1 MLNRLA
7 GIWRADTWVKP
18 YFSRYKKAMLVSLGL
33 GVLTLLFATLLMLMS
48 GFLISYASLPPEMG
62 LFSLY
67 IPIGFVQLFGI
78 GKPFF
83 GYFERLASHDWVLR
97 MTSSLRKKLYG
108 SLEQERIVGA
118 RSLKM
123 GEALGLLSEDISH
136 VQNLYLRT
144 VFPLA
149 TAWAVGGLVVIAV
162 GAMSVPCAI
171 MLLVGFVVI
180 AVLLPLQA
188 LLVNG
193 ARTARIKA
201 LKAQLYASAY
211 DNVMGI
217 GDWVCAQRKED
228 FQVAVSR
235 VTGEID
241 EIEKELASSSR
252 RRNLLVDALFALMIV
267 ALLAWAGGFFGTVD
281 LTAPAAFAGSLS
293 DNQPATWIAAV
304 VLGFFPLLE
313 AFQPL
318 SDATAAAA
326 GHLDS
331 IERLNAFEQPAGDDR
346 NDVFPVPEGVAIRL
360 DGVSFSYDAGGAGA
374 GAGEAGGIA
383 AAGDMAGA
391 GTDAGSVV
399 GGGAAACG
407 ATAGGGAI
415 AGEAGG
421 GAGLSGATADGAGA
435 AVGAGTPLLSGVSL
449 TIERGQKVAILGASG
464 SGKSTLLHLIRGDL
478 APSSGAVTLGGV
490 PTAKLNAAGCIH
502 QYVGYMQQSSY
513 LFAQT
518 LRGNLK
524 VGNPKV
530 TDEQAIN
537 ALQEVCLQPLLDCL
551 PDGLDTSVDESG
563 LRFSGGER
571 QRIAL
576 ARLLLAQ
583 TPVVL
588 LDEPTVSLDPLT
600 ETKLLDT
607 VFDVLADRTVIMVTH
622 HLCGIEHMDRVLLV
636 QDGRIL
642 LDGSPQELAKSS
654 ELFQRL
660 LAFDRGLKL

>member
-1 MLNRLA
+1 MSRNGESRDRSRMLSRLA
-7 GIWRADTWVKP
+7 DIWRADTWVKP

-108 SLEQERIVGA
+108 SFEQERIVGA
-118 RSLKM
+118 RSLRM

-144 VFPLA
+144 VFPLV

-162 GAMSVPCAI
+162 GAMSIPCAV

-193 ARTARIKA
+193 ARTAQVKA

-228 FQVAVSR
+228 FQVAVSG
-235 VTGEID
+235 VAGEID
-241 EIEKELASSSR
+241 GIEKELAASSR
-252 RRNLLVDALFALMIV
+252 RRNLLVDALFTLMIV
-267 ALLAWAGGFFGTVD
+267 ALLAWAGGFFGAAD
-281 LTAPAAFAGSLS
+281 PTAPAAFAGSLS

-331 IERLNAFEQPAGDDR
+331 IERLNAFERSAQDEGSDIC
-346 NDVFPVPEGVAIRL
+346 PVPEGVDICL
-360 DGVSFSYDAGGAGA
+360 DGVSFAYDGGDASAMAGGSA
-374 GAGEAGGIA
+374 
-383 AAGDMAGA
+383 
-391 GTDAGSVV
+391 
-399 GGGAAACG
+399 GGGAAAGSG
-407 ATAGGGAI
+407 AAADGMAGADGVAV

-421 GAGLSGATADGAGA
+421 GVAAGA
-435 AVGAGTPLLSGVSL
+435 DAPLLNDVSL

-490 PTAKLNAAGCIH
+490 PAAELNAAGRIH

-524 VGNPKV
+524 VGNPKG
-530 TDEQAIN
+530 TDDQAIK
-537 ALQEVCLQPLLDCL
+537 ALQEVCLQPLLDRL
-551 PDGLDTSVDESG
+551 PDGLDASVDESG

-600 ETKLLDT
+600 EAKLLDT
-607 VFDVLADRTVIMVTH
+607 IFDVLADRTVIMVTH

-642 LDGSPQELAKSS
+642 LDGSPQELAKTS

-660 LAFDRGLKL
+660 LSFDRGWGL

>member
-1 MLNRLA
+1 MSGNGESRDCSRMLNRLV

-33 GVLTLLFATLLMLMS
+33 GVLTLLFATLLIFVS

-108 SLEQERIVGA
+108 SFEQERIVGA
-118 RSLKM
+118 RSSKM

-144 VFPLA
+144 VFPLV
-149 TAWAVGGLVVIAV
+149 TAWAVGGLVVIVV
-162 GAMSVPCAI
+162 GAMSVSCAV

-193 ARTARIKA
+193 ARTARVKA

-228 FQVAVSR
+228 FQAAVSC
-235 VTGEID
+235 VAGEID
-241 EIEKELASSSR
+241 GIEKGLAASSR
-252 RRNLLVDALFALMIV
+252 RRNLLVDALFALMVV
-267 ALLAWAGGFFGTVD
+267 ALLAWAGGFFGAAD
-281 LTAPAAFAGSLS
+281 PAAPAAFAGSLS

-331 IERLNAFEQPAGDDR
+331 IERLNAFERPAGDDGS
-346 NDVFPVPEGVAIRL
+346 DMCPVPEGVAIRL
-360 DGVSFSYDAGGAGA
+360 DGVSFSYDASSAGSAA
-374 GAGEAGGIA
+374 GAGEAGG
-383 AAGDMAGA
+383 DAGA
-391 GTDAGSVV
+391 RESAADAGV
-399 GGGAAACG
+399 
-407 ATAGGGAI
+407 
-415 AGEAGG
+415 
-421 GAGLSGATADGAGA
+421 
-435 AVGAGTPLLSGVSL
+435 PLLSNVSL

-478 APSSGAVTLGGV
+478 APSSGTVTLGGV
-490 PTAKLNAAGCIH
+490 PATELNAAGRIH

-530 TDEQAIN
+530 TDDQAIKV
-537 ALQEVCLQPLLDCL
+537 LQEVCLQPLLDRL
-551 PDGLDTSVDESG
+551 PDGLDTLVDEAG

-600 ETKLLDT
+600 EAKLLDT
-607 VFDVLADRTVIMVTH
+607 AFEVLADRTVIMVTH

-636 QDGRIL
+636 QDGGIL
-642 LDGSPQELAKSS
+642 LDGSPQELAQSS
-654 ELFQRL
+654 ELFRRL
-660 LAFDRGLKL
+660 LAFDRGMEL

>member
-1 MLNRLA
+1 MSGNGESRDCSRMLNRLV

-18 YFSRYKKAMLVSLGL
+18 YFSRYKKAMLVSLAL
-33 GVLTLLFATLLMLMS
+33 GVLTLLFATLLIFVS

-108 SLEQERIVGA
+108 SFEQERIVGA
-118 RSLKM
+118 RSSKM

-144 VFPLA
+144 VFPLV
-149 TAWAVGGLVVIAV
+149 TAWAVGGLVVIVV
-162 GAMSVPCAI
+162 GAMSVSCAV

-193 ARTARIKA
+193 ARTARVKA

-228 FQVAVSR
+228 FQAAVSC
-235 VTGEID
+235 VAGEID
-241 EIEKELASSSR
+241 GIEKGLAASSR
-252 RRNLLVDALFALMIV
+252 RRNLLVDALFALMVV
-267 ALLAWAGGFFGTVD
+267 ALLAWAGGFFGAAD
-281 LTAPAAFAGSLS
+281 PAAPAAFAGSLS

-331 IERLNAFEQPAGDDR
+331 IERLNAFERPAGDDGS
-346 NDVFPVPEGVAIRL
+346 DMCPVPEGVAIRL
-360 DGVSFSYDAGGAGA
+360 DGVSFSYDASSAGSAA
-374 GAGEAGGIA
+374 GAGEAGG
-383 AAGDMAGA
+383 DAGA
-391 GTDAGSVV
+391 RESAADAGV
-399 GGGAAACG
+399 
-407 ATAGGGAI
+407 
-415 AGEAGG
+415 
-421 GAGLSGATADGAGA
+421 
-435 AVGAGTPLLSGVSL
+435 PLLSNVSL

-478 APSSGAVTLGGV
+478 APSSGTVTLGGV
-490 PTAKLNAAGCIH
+490 PATELNAAGRIH

-530 TDEQAIN
+530 TDDQAIKV
-537 ALQEVCLQPLLDCL
+537 LQEVCLQPLLDRL
-551 PDGLDTSVDESG
+551 PDGLDTPVDEAG

-600 ETKLLDT
+600 EAKLLDT
-607 VFDVLADRTVIMVTH
+607 AFEVLADRTVIMVTH

-636 QDGRIL
+636 QDGGIL
-642 LDGSPQELAKSS
+642 LDGSPQELAQSS
-654 ELFQRL
+654 ELFRRL
-660 LAFDRGLKL
+660 LAFDRGMEL

>member
-1 MLNRLA
+1 MSGNGESRDCSRMLNRLA
-7 GIWRADTWVKP
+7 GIWRTDTWVKP

-33 GVLTLLFATLLMLMS
+33 GVLTLLFATLLIFVS

-108 SLEQERIVGA
+108 SFEQERIVGA
-118 RSLKM
+118 RSSKM

-144 VFPLA
+144 VFPLV
-149 TAWAVGGLVVIAV
+149 TAWAVGGLVVIAI
-162 GAMSVPCAI
+162 GAMSIPCAI

-193 ARTARIKA
+193 ARTARVKA

-228 FQVAVSR
+228 FQAAVSC
-235 VTGEID
+235 VAGEID
-241 EIEKELASSSR
+241 GIEKGLAASSR
-252 RRNLLVDALFALMIV
+252 RRNLLVDALFALMVV
-267 ALLAWAGGFFGTVD
+267 ALLAWAGGFFGAAD
-281 LTAPAAFAGSLS
+281 PAAPAAFAGSLS

-331 IERLNAFEQPAGDDR
+331 IERLNAFERPAGDDGS
-346 NDVFPVPEGVAIRL
+346 DMCPVPEGVAIRL
-360 DGVSFSYDAGGAGA
+360 DGVSFSYDASSAGSAA
-374 GAGEAGGIA
+374 GAGEAGG
-383 AAGDMAGA
+383 DAGA
-391 GTDAGSVV
+391 RESAADAGV
-399 GGGAAACG
+399 
-407 ATAGGGAI
+407 
-415 AGEAGG
+415 
-421 GAGLSGATADGAGA
+421 
-435 AVGAGTPLLSGVSL
+435 PLLSNVSL

-464 SGKSTLLHLIRGDL
+464 SGKTTLLHLIRGDL
-478 APSSGAVTLGGV
+478 APSSGTVTLGGV
-490 PTAKLNAAGCIH
+490 PATELNAAGRIH

-530 TDEQAIN
+530 TDDQAIKV
-537 ALQEVCLQPLLDCL
+537 LQEVCLQPLLDRL
-551 PDGLDTSVDESG
+551 PDGLDTPVDEAG

-600 ETKLLDT
+600 EAKLLDT
-607 VFDVLADRTVIMVTH
+607 ALEVLADRTVIMVTH

-642 LDGSPQELAKSS
+642 LDGSPQELAQSS

-660 LAFDRGLKL
+660 LAFDRGLGL

>member
-1 MLNRLA
+1 MSGNGESRDCSRMLNRLA
-7 GIWRADTWVKP
+7 GIWRTDTWVKP

-33 GVLTLLFATLLMLMS
+33 GVLTLLFATLLIFVS

-123 GEALGLLSEDISH
+123 GEALGLVSEDISH

-144 VFPLA
+144 VFPLV
-149 TAWAVGGLVVIAV
+149 TAWAVGGLVVIAI
-162 GAMSVPCAI
+162 GAMSIPCAI

-193 ARTARIKA
+193 ARTARVKA

-228 FQVAVSR
+228 FQAAVSC
-235 VTGEID
+235 VAGEID
-241 EIEKELASSSR
+241 GIEKGLAASSR

-267 ALLAWAGGFFGTVD
+267 ALLAWAGGFFGAAD
-281 LTAPAAFAGSLS
+281 PTAPAAFAGSLS

-326 GHLDS
+326 GHFDS
-331 IERLNAFEQPAGDDR
+331 IERLNAFERPAGDVGSDMC
-346 NDVFPVPEGVAIRL
+346 PVPEGVAIRL
-360 DGVSFSYDAGGAGA
+360 DGVSFSYDASSAGSAA
-374 GAGEAGGIA
+374 GAGEAGG
-383 AAGDMAGA
+383 
-391 GTDAGSVV
+391 
-399 GGGAAACG
+399 GAAA
-407 ATAGGGAI
+407 
-415 AGEAGG
+415 EAG
-421 GAGLSGATADGAGA
+421 A
-435 AVGAGTPLLSGVSL
+435 PLLSDVSL

-478 APSSGAVTLGGV
+478 APSSGTVTLGGV
-490 PTAKLNAAGCIH
+490 TATELNAAGRIH

-530 TDEQAIN
+530 TDDQAIKV
-537 ALQEVCLQPLLDCL
+537 LQEVCLQPLLDRL
-551 PDGLDTSVDESG
+551 PDGLDTPVDEAG

-600 ETKLLDT
+600 EAKLLDT
-607 VFDVLADRTVIMVTH
+607 AFEVLADRTVIMVTH

-636 QDGRIL
+636 QDGGIL
-642 LDGSPQELAKSS
+642 LDGSPQELAQSS
-654 ELFQRL
+654 ELFRRL
-660 LAFDRGLKL
+660 LAFDRGMEL

>member
-1 MLNRLA
+1 MSGNGESRDCSRMLNRLA
-7 GIWRADTWVKP
+7 GIWRTDTWVKP

-33 GVLTLLFATLLMLMS
+33 GVLTLLFATLLIFVS

-123 GEALGLLSEDISH
+123 GEALGLVSEDISH

-144 VFPLA
+144 VFPLV
-149 TAWAVGGLVVIAV
+149 TAWAVGGLVVIAI
-162 GAMSVPCAI
+162 GAMSIPCAI

-193 ARTARIKA
+193 ARTARVKA

-228 FQVAVSR
+228 FQAAVSC
-235 VTGEID
+235 VAGEID
-241 EIEKELASSSR
+241 GIEKGLAASSR

-267 ALLAWAGGFFGTVD
+267 ALLAWAGGFFGAAD
-281 LTAPAAFAGSLS
+281 PTAPAAFAGSLS

-331 IERLNAFEQPAGDDR
+331 IERLNAFERPAGDDGS
-346 NDVFPVPEGVAIRL
+346 DMCPVPEGVAIRL
-360 DGVSFSYDAGGAGA
+360 DGVSFSYDASSAGSAA
-374 GAGEAGGIA
+374 GAGEAGG
-383 AAGDMAGA
+383 DAGA
-391 GTDAGSVV
+391 RESAADAGV
-399 GGGAAACG
+399 
-407 ATAGGGAI
+407 
-415 AGEAGG
+415 
-421 GAGLSGATADGAGA
+421 
-435 AVGAGTPLLSGVSL
+435 PLLSNVSL

-478 APSSGAVTLGGV
+478 APSSGTVTLGGV
-490 PTAKLNAAGCIH
+490 PATELNAAGRIH

-530 TDEQAIN
+530 TDDQAIKV
-537 ALQEVCLQPLLDCL
+537 LQEVCLQPLLDRL
-551 PDGLDTSVDESG
+551 PDGLDTPVDEAG

-600 ETKLLDT
+600 EAKLLDT
-607 VFDVLADRTVIMVTH
+607 AFEVLADHTVIMVTH

-636 QDGRIL
+636 QDGGIL
-642 LDGSPQELAKSS
+642 LDGSPQELAQSS
-654 ELFQRL
+654 ELFRRL
-660 LAFDRGLKL
+660 LAFDRGMEL

>member
-1 MLNRLA
+1 MSGNGESRDCSRMLNRLV

-18 YFSRYKKAMLVSLGL
+18 YFSRYKKAMLVSLAL
-33 GVLTLLFATLLMLMS
+33 GVLTLLFATLLIFVS

-123 GEALGLLSEDISH
+123 GEALGLVSEDISH

-144 VFPLA
+144 VFPLV
-149 TAWAVGGLVVIAV
+149 TAWAVGGLVVIAI
-162 GAMSVPCAI
+162 GAMSIPCAI

-193 ARTARIKA
+193 ARTARVKA

-228 FQVAVSR
+228 FQAAVSC
-235 VTGEID
+235 VAGEID
-241 EIEKELASSSR
+241 GIEKGLAASSR

-267 ALLAWAGGFFGTVD
+267 ALLAWAGGFFGAAD
-281 LTAPAAFAGSLS
+281 PTAPAAFAGSLS

-331 IERLNAFEQPAGDDR
+331 IERLNAFERPAGDDGS
-346 NDVFPVPEGVAIRL
+346 DMCPVPEGVAIRL
-360 DGVSFSYDAGGAGA
+360 DGVSFSYDASSAGSAA
-374 GAGEAGGIA
+374 GAGEAGG
-383 AAGDMAGA
+383 DAGA
-391 GTDAGSVV
+391 RESAADAGV
-399 GGGAAACG
+399 
-407 ATAGGGAI
+407 
-415 AGEAGG
+415 
-421 GAGLSGATADGAGA
+421 
-435 AVGAGTPLLSGVSL
+435 PLLSNVSL

-478 APSSGAVTLGGV
+478 APSSGTVTLGGV
-490 PTAKLNAAGCIH
+490 PATELNAAGRIH

-530 TDEQAIN
+530 TDDQAIKV
-537 ALQEVCLQPLLDCL
+537 LQEVCLQPLLDRL
-551 PDGLDTSVDESG
+551 PDGLDTPVDEAG

-600 ETKLLDT
+600 EAKLLDT
-607 VFDVLADRTVIMVTH
+607 AFEVLADRTVIMVTH

-636 QDGRIL
+636 QDGGIL
-642 LDGSPQELAKSS
+642 LDGSPQELAKTS

-660 LAFDRGLKL
+660 LSFDRGLEL

>member
-1 MLNRLA
+1 MSGNGESRDCSRMLNRLV

-18 YFSRYKKAMLVSLGL
+18 YFSRYKKAMLVSLAL
-33 GVLTLLFATLLMLMS
+33 GVLTLLFATLLIFVS

-108 SLEQERIVGA
+108 SFEQERIVGA
-118 RSLKM
+118 RSSKM

-144 VFPLA
+144 VFPLV
-149 TAWAVGGLVVIAV
+149 TAWAVGGLVVIVV
-162 GAMSVPCAI
+162 GAMSVSCAV

-193 ARTARIKA
+193 ARTARVKA

-228 FQVAVSR
+228 FQAAVSC
-235 VTGEID
+235 VAGEID
-241 EIEKELASSSR
+241 GIEKGLAASSR
-252 RRNLLVDALFALMIV
+252 RRNLLVDALFALMVV
-267 ALLAWAGGFFGTVD
+267 ALLAWAGGFFGAAD
-281 LTAPAAFAGSLS
+281 PAAPAAFAGSLS

-331 IERLNAFEQPAGDDR
+331 IERLNAFERPAGDDGS
-346 NDVFPVPEGVAIRL
+346 DMCPVPEGVAIRL
-360 DGVSFSYDAGGAGA
+360 DGVSFSYDASSAGSAA
-374 GAGEAGGIA
+374 GAGEAGG
-383 AAGDMAGA
+383 DAGA
-391 GTDAGSVV
+391 RESAADAGV
-399 GGGAAACG
+399 
-407 ATAGGGAI
+407 
-415 AGEAGG
+415 
-421 GAGLSGATADGAGA
+421 
-435 AVGAGTPLLSGVSL
+435 PLLSNVSL

-478 APSSGAVTLGGV
+478 APSSGTVTLGGV
-490 PTAKLNAAGCIH
+490 PATELNAAGRIH

-530 TDEQAIN
+530 TDDQAIKV
-537 ALQEVCLQPLLDCL
+537 LQEVCLQPLLDRL
-551 PDGLDTSVDESG
+551 PDGLDTLVDEAG

-600 ETKLLDT
+600 EAKLLDT
-607 VFDVLADRTVIMVTH
+607 AFEVLADHTVIMVTH

-636 QDGRIL
+636 QDGGIL
-642 LDGSPQELAKSS
+642 LDGSPQELAQSS
-654 ELFQRL
+654 ELFRRL
-660 LAFDRGLKL
+660 LAFDRGMEL

>member
-201 LKAQLYASAY
+201 LKARLYASAY

-228 FQVAVSR
+228 FQGAVSR
-235 VTGEID
+235 AAGEID
-241 EIEKELASSSR
+241 EIEKELAASSR

-267 ALLAWAGGFFGTVD
+267 ALLAWAGGFFGVAD

-318 SDATAAAA
+318 SDAAAAAA

-346 NDVFPVPEGVAIRL
+346 SDVFPVSEGVAIRL
-360 DGVSFSYDAGGAGA
+360 DDVSFAYDAFGGAAAGCAGAAAGAGA
-374 GAGEAGGIA
+374 GA
-383 AAGDMAGA
+383 AGD
-391 GTDAGSVV
+391 
-399 GGGAAACG
+399 
-407 ATAGGGAI
+407 GAI

-421 GAGLSGATADGAGA
+421 GAGLSGAAAGGAGA

-537 ALQEVCLQPLLDCL
+537 ALQEVCLQPLLDRL

-600 ETKLLDT
+600 EAKLLDT
-607 VFDVLADRTVIMVTH
+607 AFDVLADRTVIMVTH

-642 LDGSPQELAKSS
+642 LDGSPQQLAKSS

>member
-1 MLNRLA
+1 MSGNGESRDCSRMLNRLA
-7 GIWRADTWVKP
+7 GIWRTDTWVKP

-33 GVLTLLFATLLMLMS
+33 GVLTLLFATLLIFVS

-123 GEALGLLSEDISH
+123 GEALGLVSEDISH

-144 VFPLA
+144 VFPLV
-149 TAWAVGGLVVIAV
+149 TAWAVGGLVVIAI
-162 GAMSVPCAI
+162 GAMSIPCAI

-193 ARTARIKA
+193 ARTARVKA

-228 FQVAVSR
+228 FQAAVSC
-235 VTGEID
+235 VAGEID
-241 EIEKELASSSR
+241 GIEKGLAASSR

-267 ALLAWAGGFFGTVD
+267 TLLAWAGGFFGAAD
-281 LTAPAAFAGSLS
+281 PTAPAAFAGSLS

-331 IERLNAFEQPAGDDR
+331 IERLNAFERPAGDDGS
-346 NDVFPVPEGVAIRL
+346 DMCPVPEGVAIRL
-360 DGVSFSYDAGGAGA
+360 DGVSFSYDASSAGSAA
-374 GAGEAGGIA
+374 GAGEAGG
-383 AAGDMAGA
+383 DAGA
-391 GTDAGSVV
+391 RESAADAGV
-399 GGGAAACG
+399 
-407 ATAGGGAI
+407 
-415 AGEAGG
+415 
-421 GAGLSGATADGAGA
+421 
-435 AVGAGTPLLSGVSL
+435 PLLSNVSL

-478 APSSGAVTLGGV
+478 APSSGTVTLGGV
-490 PTAKLNAAGCIH
+490 PATELNAAGRIH

-530 TDEQAIN
+530 TDDQAIKV
-537 ALQEVCLQPLLDCL
+537 LQEVCLQPLLDRL
-551 PDGLDTSVDESG
+551 PDGLDTPVDEAG

-600 ETKLLDT
+600 EAKLLDT
-607 VFDVLADRTVIMVTH
+607 AFEVLADHTVIMVTH

-636 QDGRIL
+636 QDGGIL
-642 LDGSPQELAKSS
+642 LDGSPQELAQSS
-654 ELFQRL
+654 ELFRRL
-660 LAFDRGLKL
+660 LAFDRGMEL

>member
-33 GVLTLLFATLLMLMS
+33 GVLTLLFATLLIFVS

-83 GYFERLASHDWVLR
+83 GYLERLASHDWVLR

-123 GEALGLLSEDISH
+123 GEALGLVSEDISH

-144 VFPLA
+144 VFPLV
-149 TAWAVGGLVVIAV
+149 TAWAVGGLVVIAI
-162 GAMSVPCAI
+162 GAMSIPCAI

-193 ARTARIKA
+193 ARTARVKA

-228 FQVAVSR
+228 FQAAVSC
-235 VTGEID
+235 VAGEID
-241 EIEKELASSSR
+241 GIEKGLAASSR
-252 RRNLLVDALFALMIV
+252 RRNLLVDALFSLMVV
-267 ALLAWAGGFFGTVD
+267 ALLAWAGGFFGAAD
-281 LTAPAAFAGSLS
+281 PAAPAAFAGSLS

-331 IERLNAFEQPAGDDR
+331 IERLNAFERPAGDDGS
-346 NDVFPVPEGVAIRL
+346 DMCPVPEGVAIRL
-360 DGVSFSYDAGGAGA
+360 DGVSFSYDASSAGSAA
-374 GAGEAGGIA
+374 GAGEAGG
-383 AAGDMAGA
+383 
-391 GTDAGSVV
+391 
-399 GGGAAACG
+399 GAAA
-407 ATAGGGAI
+407 
-415 AGEAGG
+415 EAG
-421 GAGLSGATADGAGA
+421 A
-435 AVGAGTPLLSGVSL
+435 PLLSDVSL

-478 APSSGAVTLGGV
+478 APSSGTVTLGGV
-490 PTAKLNAAGCIH
+490 PATELNAAGRIH

-530 TDEQAIN
+530 TDDQAIKV
-537 ALQEVCLQPLLDCL
+537 LQEVCLQPLLDRL
-551 PDGLDTSVDESG
+551 PDGLDTPVDEAG

-600 ETKLLDT
+600 EAKLLDT
-607 VFDVLADRTVIMVTH
+607 AFEVLADRTVIMVTH

-642 LDGSPQELAKSS
+642 LDGSPQELAKTS

-660 LAFDRGLKL
+660 LSFDRGLEL

>member
-1 MLNRLA
+1 MLNRLM
-7 GIWRADTWVKP
+7 GIWRTDTWVKP
-18 YFSRYKKAMLVSLGL
+18 YFSRYKKTMLVSLGL
-33 GVLTLLFATLLMLMS
+33 GVLTLLFATLLIFVS

-67 IPIGFVQLFGI
+67 LPIGFVQLFGFC
-78 GKPFF
+78 KPFF

-118 RSLKM
+118 RSLRM

-144 VFPLA
+144 VFPLV

-162 GAMSVPCAI
+162 GAMSIPCAI
-171 MLLVGFVVI
+171 MLFVGFVVI

-193 ARTARIKA
+193 ARTARVKA

-228 FQVAVSR
+228 FQAAVSR
-235 VTGEID
+235 VAGEID
-241 EIEKELASSSR
+241 GIEKGLAASSR
-252 RRNLLVDALFALMIV
+252 RRNLLVDALFSLMIV
-267 ALLAWAGGFFGTVD
+267 ALLAWAGGFFGAAD
-281 LTAPAAFAGSLS
+281 PAAPAAFAGSLS
-293 DNQPATWIAAV
+293 DSQPATWIAAV

-331 IERLNAFEQPAGDDR
+331 IERFNAFERPAGDDGS
-346 NDVFPVPEGVAIRL
+346 DMCPDPVGVDICL
-360 DGVSFSYDAGGAGA
+360 DGVSFAYDARGAGA
-374 GAGEAGGIA
+374 VAG
-383 AAGDMAGA
+383 
-391 GTDAGSVV
+391 
-399 GGGAAACG
+399 
-407 ATAGGGAI
+407 AGGGATVDAGAAADGMAGADGVAV

-421 GAGLSGATADGAGA
+421 GAAADAGA
-435 AVGAGTPLLSGVSL
+435 PLLSDVSL
-449 TIERGQKVAILGASG
+449 AIERGQKVAILGASG
-464 SGKSTLLHLIRGDL
+464 LGKSTLLHLIRGDL
-478 APSSGAVTLGGV
+478 APSSGTVTLGGV
-490 PTAKLNAAGCIH
+490 STVQLNAAGCIH

-530 TDEQAIN
+530 TDDQAIK
-537 ALQEVCLQPLLDCL
+537 ALQEVCLQPLLDRL
-551 PDGLDTSVDESG
+551 PDGLDTSVDEAG

-600 ETKLLDT
+600 EAKLLDT
-607 VFDVLADRTVIMVTH
+607 AFEVLADRTVIMVTH

-642 LDGSPQELAKSS
+642 LDGSPQELAQSS

-660 LAFDRGLKL
+660 LAFDRGLEL

>member
-33 GVLTLLFATLLMLMS
+33 GVLTLLFATLLIFAS

-123 GEALGLLSEDISH
+123 GEALGLVSEDISH

-144 VFPLA
+144 VFPLV
-149 TAWAVGGLVVIAV
+149 TAWAVGGLVVIAI
-162 GAMSVPCAI
+162 GAMSIPCAI

-193 ARTARIKA
+193 ARTARVKA

-228 FQVAVSR
+228 FQAAVSC
-235 VTGEID
+235 VAGEID
-241 EIEKELASSSR
+241 GIEKGLAASSR
-252 RRNLLVDALFALMIV
+252 RRNLLVDALFSLMVV
-267 ALLAWAGGFFGTVD
+267 ALLAWAGGFFGAAD
-281 LTAPAAFAGSLS
+281 PAAPAAFAGSLS

-331 IERLNAFEQPAGDDR
+331 IERLNAFERPAGDDGS
-346 NDVFPVPEGVAIRL
+346 DMCPVPEGVAIRL
-360 DGVSFSYDAGGAGA
+360 DGVSFSYDASSAGSAA
-374 GAGEAGGIA
+374 GAGEAGG
-383 AAGDMAGA
+383 DAGA
-391 GTDAGSVV
+391 RESAADAGV
-399 GGGAAACG
+399 
-407 ATAGGGAI
+407 
-415 AGEAGG
+415 
-421 GAGLSGATADGAGA
+421 
-435 AVGAGTPLLSGVSL
+435 PLLSNVSL

-478 APSSGAVTLGGV
+478 APSSGTVTLGGV
-490 PTAKLNAAGCIH
+490 PATELNAAGRIH

-524 VGNPKV
+524 VGNPKA
-530 TDEQAIN
+530 TDDQAIKV
-537 ALQEVCLQPLLDCL
+537 LQEVCLQPLLDRL
-551 PDGLDTSVDESG
+551 PDGLDTPVDEAG

-600 ETKLLDT
+600 EAKLLDT
-607 VFDVLADRTVIMVTH
+607 AFEVLADRTVIMVTH

-636 QDGRIL
+636 QDGGIL
-642 LDGSPQELAKSS
+642 LDGSPQELAQSS
-654 ELFQRL
+654 ELFRRL
-660 LAFDRGLKL
+660 LAFDRGLEL

>member
-1 MLNRLA
+1 MSGNGESRDCSRMLNRLV

-18 YFSRYKKAMLVSLGL
+18 YFSRYKKAMLVSLAL
-33 GVLTLLFATLLMLMS
+33 GVLTLLFATLLIFVS

-108 SLEQERIVGA
+108 SFEQERIVGA
-118 RSLKM
+118 RSSKM

-144 VFPLA
+144 VFPLV
-149 TAWAVGGLVVIAV
+149 TAWAVGGLVVIAI
-162 GAMSVPCAI
+162 GAMSIPCAI

-193 ARTARIKA
+193 ARTARVKA

-228 FQVAVSR
+228 FQAAVSC
-235 VTGEID
+235 VAGEID
-241 EIEKELASSSR
+241 GIEKGLAASSR
-252 RRNLLVDALFALMIV
+252 RRNLLVDALFALMVV
-267 ALLAWAGGFFGTVD
+267 ALLAWAGGFFGAAD
-281 LTAPAAFAGSLS
+281 PAAPAAFAGSLS

-331 IERLNAFEQPAGDDR
+331 IERLNAFERPAGDDGS
-346 NDVFPVPEGVAIRL
+346 DMCPVPEGVAIRL
-360 DGVSFSYDAGGAGA
+360 DGVSFSYDASSAGSAA
-374 GAGEAGGIA
+374 GAGEAGG
-383 AAGDMAGA
+383 DAGA
-391 GTDAGSVV
+391 RESAADAGV
-399 GGGAAACG
+399 
-407 ATAGGGAI
+407 
-415 AGEAGG
+415 
-421 GAGLSGATADGAGA
+421 
-435 AVGAGTPLLSGVSL
+435 PLLSNVSL

-478 APSSGAVTLGGV
+478 APSSGTVTLGGV
-490 PTAKLNAAGCIH
+490 PATELNAAGRIH

-530 TDEQAIN
+530 TDDQAIKV
-537 ALQEVCLQPLLDCL
+537 LQEVCLQPLLDRL
-551 PDGLDTSVDESG
+551 PDGLDTLVDEAG

-600 ETKLLDT
+600 EAKLLDT
-607 VFDVLADRTVIMVTH
+607 AFEVLADRTVIMVTH

-636 QDGRIL
+636 QDGGIL
-642 LDGSPQELAKSS
+642 LDGSPQELAQSS
-654 ELFQRL
+654 ELFRRL
-660 LAFDRGLKL
+660 LAFDRGMEL

>member
-1 MLNRLA
+1 MSKESRARNYMLNRLT

-18 YFSRYKKAMLVSLGL
+18 YFSRYKKTMLVSLGL

-108 SLEQERIVGA
+108 SFEQERIVGA
-118 RSLKM
+118 RSLQM

-144 VFPLA
+144 VFPLV

-162 GAMSVPCAI
+162 GAMSVPCAV

-180 AVLLPLQA
+180 AALLPLQA

-193 ARTARIKA
+193 ARTARVKA

-228 FQVAVSR
+228 FRAAVSR
-235 VTGEID
+235 VAGEING
-241 EIEKELASSSR
+241 IEKGLAESSR
-252 RRNLLVDALFALMIV
+252 RRNLLVDALFALIVV
-267 ALLAWAGGFFGTVD
+267 ALLAWAGGFFGAAD
-281 LTAPAAFAGSLS
+281 SAAPAAFAGSLS

-331 IERLNAFEQPAGDDR
+331 IERLNAFERPAQDEGSDI
-346 NDVFPVPEGVAIRL
+346 FPVPDGVAICL
-360 DGVSFSYDAGGAGA
+360 DGVSFSYDASSAGAAA
-374 GAGEAGGIA
+374 GAGEAADA
-383 AAGDMAGA
+383 AAGDVA
-391 GTDAGSVV
+391 D
-399 GGGAAACG
+399 GAAAVAC
-407 ATAGGGAI
+407 
-415 AGEAGG
+415 
-421 GAGLSGATADGAGA
+421 DVAGA
-435 AVGAGTPLLSGVSL
+435 RESAADAGAPADACAPLLSGVSL
-449 TIERGQKVAILGASG
+449 TIEHGQKVAILGASG
-464 SGKSTLLHLIRGDL
+464 SGKSTLLHLVRGDL

-490 PTAKLNAAGCIH
+490 STAQLNAAGRIH

-524 VGNPKV
+524 IGNPKV
-530 TDEQAIN
+530 TDDQAIK
-537 ALQEVCLQPLLDCL
+537 ALQKVCLQSLLDRL

-607 VFDVLADRTVIMVTH
+607 IFDVLADRTVIMVTH
-622 HLCGIEHMDRVLLV
+622 HLCGIGHMDRVLLV

-642 LDGSPQELAKSS
+642 LDGSPKELAKSS

>member
-1 MLNRLA
+1 MSGNGESRDCSRMLNRLA
-7 GIWRADTWVKP
+7 GIWRTDTWVKP

-33 GVLTLLFATLLMLMS
+33 GVLTLLFATLLIFVS

-123 GEALGLLSEDISH
+123 GEALGLVSEDISH

-144 VFPLA
+144 VFPLV
-149 TAWAVGGLVVIAV
+149 TAWAVGGLVVIAI
-162 GAMSVPCAI
+162 GAMSIPCAI

-193 ARTARIKA
+193 ARTARVKA

-228 FQVAVSR
+228 FQAAVSC
-235 VTGEID
+235 VAGEID
-241 EIEKELASSSR
+241 GIEKGLAASSR
-252 RRNLLVDALFALMIV
+252 RRNLLVDALFALMVV
-267 ALLAWAGGFFGTVD
+267 ALLAWAGGFFGAAD
-281 LTAPAAFAGSLS
+281 PAAPAAFAGSLS

-331 IERLNAFEQPAGDDR
+331 IERLNAFERPAGDDGS
-346 NDVFPVPEGVAIRL
+346 DMCPVPEGVAIRL
-360 DGVSFSYDAGGAGA
+360 DGVSFSYDASSAGSAA
-374 GAGEAGGIA
+374 GAGEAGG
-383 AAGDMAGA
+383 
-391 GTDAGSVV
+391 
-399 GGGAAACG
+399 GAAA
-407 ATAGGGAI
+407 
-415 AGEAGG
+415 EAG
-421 GAGLSGATADGAGA
+421 A
-435 AVGAGTPLLSGVSL
+435 PLLSDVSL

-478 APSSGAVTLGGV
+478 APSSGTVTLGGV
-490 PTAKLNAAGCIH
+490 PATELNAAGRIH

-530 TDEQAIN
+530 TDDQAIKV
-537 ALQEVCLQPLLDCL
+537 LQEVCLQPLLDRL
-551 PDGLDTSVDESG
+551 PDGLDTPVDEAG

-600 ETKLLDT
+600 EAKLLDT
-607 VFDVLADRTVIMVTH
+607 AFEVLADRTVIMVTH

-636 QDGRIL
+636 QDGGIL
-642 LDGSPQELAKSS
+642 LDGSPQELAQSS
-654 ELFQRL
+654 ELFRRL
-660 LAFDRGLKL
+660 LAFDRGMEL

>member
-1 MLNRLA
+1 MSGNGESRDCSRMLNRLA
-7 GIWRADTWVKP
+7 GIWRTDTWVKP

-33 GVLTLLFATLLMLMS
+33 GVLTLLFATLLIFVS

-108 SLEQERIVGA
+108 SFDQERIVGA
-118 RSLKM
+118 RSSKM

-144 VFPLA
+144 VFPLV
-149 TAWAVGGLVVIAV
+149 TAWAVGGLVVIVV
-162 GAMSVPCAI
+162 GAMSVSCAV

-193 ARTARIKA
+193 ARTARVKA

-228 FQVAVSR
+228 FQAAVSC
-235 VTGEID
+235 VAGEID
-241 EIEKELASSSR
+241 GIEKGLAASSR
-252 RRNLLVDALFALMIV
+252 RRNLLVDALFALMVV
-267 ALLAWAGGFFGTVD
+267 ALLAWAGGFFGAAD
-281 LTAPAAFAGSLS
+281 PAAPAAFAGSLS

-331 IERLNAFEQPAGDDR
+331 IERLNAFERPAGDDGS
-346 NDVFPVPEGVAIRL
+346 DMCPVPEGVAIRL
-360 DGVSFSYDAGGAGA
+360 DGVSFSYDASSAGSAA
-374 GAGEAGGIA
+374 GAGEAGG
-383 AAGDMAGA
+383 DAGA
-391 GTDAGSVV
+391 RESAADAGV
-399 GGGAAACG
+399 
-407 ATAGGGAI
+407 
-415 AGEAGG
+415 
-421 GAGLSGATADGAGA
+421 
-435 AVGAGTPLLSGVSL
+435 PLLSNVSL

-478 APSSGAVTLGGV
+478 APSSGTVTLGGV
-490 PTAKLNAAGCIH
+490 PATELNAAGRIH

-530 TDEQAIN
+530 TDDQAIKV
-537 ALQEVCLQPLLDCL
+537 LQEVCLQPLLDRL
-551 PDGLDTSVDESG
+551 PDGLDTPVDEAG

-600 ETKLLDT
+600 EAKLLDT
-607 VFDVLADRTVIMVTH
+607 AFEVLADRTVIMVTH

-636 QDGRIL
+636 QDGGIL
-642 LDGSPQELAKSS
+642 LDGSPQELAKTS

-660 LAFDRGLKL
+660 LSFDRGLEL

>member
-1 MLNRLA
+1 MSGNGESRDCSRMLNRLA
-7 GIWRADTWVKP
+7 GIWRTDTWVKP

-33 GVLTLLFATLLMLMS
+33 GVLTLLFATLLIFVS

-108 SLEQERIVGA
+108 SFEQERIVGA
-118 RSLKM
+118 RSSKM

-144 VFPLA
+144 VFPLV
-149 TAWAVGGLVVIAV
+149 TAWAVGGLVVIAI
-162 GAMSVPCAI
+162 GAMSIPCAI

-193 ARTARIKA
+193 ARTARVKA

-228 FQVAVSR
+228 FQAAVSC
-235 VTGEID
+235 VAGEID
-241 EIEKELASSSR
+241 GIEKGLAASSR
-252 RRNLLVDALFALMIV
+252 RRNLLVDALFSLMVV
-267 ALLAWAGGFFGTVD
+267 ALLAWAGGFFGAAD
-281 LTAPAAFAGSLS
+281 PAAPAAFAGSLS
-293 DNQPATWIAAV
+293 DNQPATWMAAV

-331 IERLNAFEQPAGDDR
+331 IERLNAFERPAGDDGS
-346 NDVFPVPEGVAIRL
+346 DMCSVPEGVAIRL
-360 DGVSFSYDAGGAGA
+360 DGVSFSYDASSAGSAA
-374 GAGEAGGIA
+374 GAGEAGG
-383 AAGDMAGA
+383 DAGA
-391 GTDAGSVV
+391 RESAADAGV
-399 GGGAAACG
+399 
-407 ATAGGGAI
+407 
-415 AGEAGG
+415 
-421 GAGLSGATADGAGA
+421 
-435 AVGAGTPLLSGVSL
+435 PLLSNVSL

-478 APSSGAVTLGGV
+478 APSSGTVTLGGV
-490 PTAKLNAAGCIH
+490 PTAQLNAAGCIH

-530 TDEQAIN
+530 TDDQAIKV
-537 ALQEVCLQPLLDCL
+537 LQEVCLQPILDRL
-551 PDGLDTSVDESG
+551 PDGLDTPVDEAG

-600 ETKLLDT
+600 EAKLLDT
-607 VFDVLADRTVIMVTH
+607 AFEVLADRTVIMVTH

-636 QDGRIL
+636 QDGGIL
-642 LDGSPQELAKSS
+642 LDGSPQELAQSS
-654 ELFQRL
+654 ELFRRL
-660 LAFDRGLKL
+660 LAFDRGMEL

>member
-1 MLNRLA
+1 MSGNGESRDCSRMLNRLA
-7 GIWRADTWVKP
+7 GIWRTDTWVKP
-18 YFSRYKKAMLVSLGL
+18 YFSRYKKAMLVSLAL
-33 GVLTLLFATLLMLMS
+33 GVLTLLFATLLIFVS

-83 GYFERLASHDWVLR
+83 GYFERLVSHDWVLR

-108 SLEQERIVGA
+108 SFEQERIVGA
-118 RSLKM
+118 RSSKM

-144 VFPLA
+144 VFPLV
-149 TAWAVGGLVVIAV
+149 TAWAVGGLVVIAI
-162 GAMSVPCAI
+162 GAMSIPCAI

-193 ARTARIKA
+193 ARTARVKA

-217 GDWVCAQRKED
+217 GDWVCAQRKAD
-228 FQVAVSR
+228 FLAAVSC
-235 VTGEID
+235 VAGEID
-241 EIEKELASSSR
+241 GIEKGLAASSR
-252 RRNLLVDALFALMIV
+252 RRNLLVDALFALMVV
-267 ALLAWAGGFFGTVD
+267 ALLAWAVGFFGAAD
-281 LTAPAAFAGSLS
+281 PAAPAAFAGSLS

-331 IERLNAFEQPAGDDR
+331 IERLNAFERPAGDDGS
-346 NDVFPVPEGVAIRL
+346 DMCPVPEGVAIRL
-360 DGVSFSYDAGGAGA
+360 DGVSFSYDASSAGSAA
-374 GAGEAGGIA
+374 GAGEAGG
-383 AAGDMAGA
+383 DAGA
-391 GTDAGSVV
+391 RESAADAGV
-399 GGGAAACG
+399 
-407 ATAGGGAI
+407 
-415 AGEAGG
+415 
-421 GAGLSGATADGAGA
+421 
-435 AVGAGTPLLSGVSL
+435 PLLSNVSL

-478 APSSGAVTLGGV
+478 APSSGTVTLGGV
-490 PTAKLNAAGCIH
+490 PATELNAAGRIH

-530 TDEQAIN
+530 TDDQAIKV
-537 ALQEVCLQPLLDCL
+537 LQEVCLQPLLDRL
-551 PDGLDTSVDESG
+551 PDGLDTLVDEAG

-600 ETKLLDT
+600 EAKLLDT
-607 VFDVLADRTVIMVTH
+607 AFEVLADRTVIMVTH

-636 QDGRIL
+636 QDGGIL
-642 LDGSPQELAKSS
+642 LDGSPQELAQSS
-654 ELFQRL
+654 ELFRRL
-660 LAFDRGLKL
+660 LAFDRGMEL

>member
-1 MLNRLA
+1 MSGNGESRDCSRMLNRLV

-18 YFSRYKKAMLVSLGL
+18 YFSRYKKAMLVSLAL
-33 GVLTLLFATLLMLMS
+33 GVLTLLFATLLIFVS

-123 GEALGLLSEDISH
+123 GEALGLVSEDISH

-144 VFPLA
+144 VFPLV
-149 TAWAVGGLVVIAV
+149 TAWAVGGLVVIAI
-162 GAMSVPCAI
+162 GAMSIPCAI

-193 ARTARIKA
+193 ARTARVKA

-228 FQVAVSR
+228 FQAAVSC
-235 VTGEID
+235 VAGEID
-241 EIEKELASSSR
+241 GIEKGLAASSR

-267 ALLAWAGGFFGTVD
+267 ALLAWAGGFFGAAD
-281 LTAPAAFAGSLS
+281 PTAPAAFAGSLS

-331 IERLNAFEQPAGDDR
+331 IERLNAFERPAGDDGS
-346 NDVFPVPEGVAIRL
+346 DMCPVPEGVAIRL
-360 DGVSFSYDAGGAGA
+360 DGVSFSYDASSAGSAA
-374 GAGEAGGIA
+374 GAGEAGG
-383 AAGDMAGA
+383 DAGA
-391 GTDAGSVV
+391 RESAADAGV
-399 GGGAAACG
+399 
-407 ATAGGGAI
+407 
-415 AGEAGG
+415 
-421 GAGLSGATADGAGA
+421 
-435 AVGAGTPLLSGVSL
+435 PLLSNVSL

-478 APSSGAVTLGGV
+478 APSSGTVTLGGV
-490 PTAKLNAAGCIH
+490 PATELNAAGRIH

-530 TDEQAIN
+530 TDDQAIKV
-537 ALQEVCLQPLLDCL
+537 LQEVCLQPLLDRL
-551 PDGLDTSVDESG
+551 PDGLDTPVDEAG

-600 ETKLLDT
+600 EAKLLDT
-607 VFDVLADRTVIMVTH
+607 AFEVLADRTVIMVTH

-636 QDGRIL
+636 QDGGIL
-642 LDGSPQELAKSS
+642 LDGSPQELAQSS
-654 ELFQRL
+654 ELFRRL
-660 LAFDRGLKL
+660 LAFDRGMEL

>member
-1 MLNRLA
+1 MNGNGESRDRSRDRSRMLSRLA

-149 TAWAVGGLVVIAV
+149 TAWAVGGLVVIAL
-162 GAMSVPCAI
+162 GAMSIPCAI

-193 ARTARIKA
+193 ARTAQVKA
-201 LKAQLYASAY
+201 LKAQLYAGAY

-228 FQVAVSR
+228 FQAAVSR
-235 VTGEID
+235 VAGEID
-241 EIEKELASSSR
+241 GIEKGLAASSR

-267 ALLAWAGGFFGTVD
+267 ALLAWAGGFFGAAD
-281 LTAPAAFAGSLS
+281 PTAPAAFAGSLS
-293 DNQPATWIAAV
+293 DNQPVTWIAAV

-331 IERLNAFEQPAGDDR
+331 IERLNAFERPAGDDG
-346 NDVFPVPEGVAIRL
+346 NDMRPVPEGVAICL
-360 DGVSFSYDAGGAGA
+360 DDVSFSYDARGAGA
-374 GAGEAGGIA
+374 V
-383 AAGDMAGA
+383 AGA
-391 GTDAGSVV
+391 GGGTAADAG
-399 GGGAAACG
+399 A
-407 ATAGGGAI
+407 
-415 AGEAGG
+415 
-421 GAGLSGATADGAGA
+421 
-435 AVGAGTPLLSGVSL
+435 PLLSGVSL
-449 TIERGQKVAILGASG
+449 IIERGQKVAILGASG

-478 APSSGAVTLGGV
+478 APSCGAVTLGGV
-490 PTAKLNAAGCIH
+490 PTAQLNAAGCIH

-530 TDEQAIN
+530 TDDQAIK
-537 ALQEVCLQPLLDCL
+537 ALQEVCLQPLLDRL
-551 PDGLDTSVDESG
+551 PDGLDTPVDESG

-600 ETKLLDT
+600 ESKLLDT
-607 VFDVLADRTVIMVTH
+607 IFDVLADRTVIMVTH

-642 LDGSPQELAKSS
+642 LDGSPQELAQSS

-660 LAFDRGLKL
+660 LAFDRGMEL

>member
-1 MLNRLA
+1 MSGNGESRDCSRMLNRLV

-18 YFSRYKKAMLVSLGL
+18 YFSRYKKAMLVSLAL
-33 GVLTLLFATLLMLMS
+33 GVLTLLFATLLIFVS

-123 GEALGLLSEDISH
+123 GEALGLVSEDISH

-144 VFPLA
+144 VFPLV
-149 TAWAVGGLVVIAV
+149 TAWAVGGLVVIAI
-162 GAMSVPCAI
+162 GAMSIPCAI

-193 ARTARIKA
+193 ARTARVKA

-228 FQVAVSR
+228 FQAAVSC
-235 VTGEID
+235 VAGEID
-241 EIEKELASSSR
+241 GIEKGLAASSR
-252 RRNLLVDALFALMIV
+252 RRNLLVDALFALMVV
-267 ALLAWAGGFFGTVD
+267 ALLAWAGGFFGAAD
-281 LTAPAAFAGSLS
+281 PAAPAAFAGSLS

-331 IERLNAFEQPAGDDR
+331 IERLNAFERPAGDDGS
-346 NDVFPVPEGVAIRL
+346 DMCPVPEGVAIRL
-360 DGVSFSYDAGGAGA
+360 DGVSFSYDASSAGSAA
-374 GAGEAGGIA
+374 GAGEAGG
-383 AAGDMAGA
+383 DAGA
-391 GTDAGSVV
+391 RESAADAGV
-399 GGGAAACG
+399 
-407 ATAGGGAI
+407 
-415 AGEAGG
+415 
-421 GAGLSGATADGAGA
+421 
-435 AVGAGTPLLSGVSL
+435 PLLSNVSL

-478 APSSGAVTLGGV
+478 APSSGTVTLGGV
-490 PTAKLNAAGCIH
+490 PATELNAAGRIH

-530 TDEQAIN
+530 TDDQAIKV
-537 ALQEVCLQPLLDCL
+537 LQEVCLQPLLDRL
-551 PDGLDTSVDESG
+551 PDGLDTLVDEAG

-600 ETKLLDT
+600 EAKLLDT
-607 VFDVLADRTVIMVTH
+607 AFEVLADHTVIMVTH

-636 QDGRIL
+636 QDGGIL
-642 LDGSPQELAKSS
+642 LDGSPQELAQSS
-654 ELFQRL
+654 ELFRRL
-660 LAFDRGLKL
+660 LAFDRGMEL

>member
-67 IPIGFVQLFGI
+67 VPIGFVQLFGI

-162 GAMSVPCAI
+162 GAMSIPCAI

-193 ARTARIKA
+193 ARAARIKA

-228 FQVAVSR
+228 FQGVVSCVA
-235 VTGEID
+235 GEID
-241 EIEKELASSSR
+241 GIEKELAASSR

-267 ALLAWAGGFFGTVD
+267 ALLAWAGGFFGAVDPTV
-281 LTAPAAFAGSLS
+281 PAAFAGSLS

-331 IERLNAFEQPAGDDR
+331 IERLNAFEQPAQDR
-346 NDVFPVPEGVAIRL
+346 GSDICPVPEDVAIRL

-374 GAGEAGGIA
+374 GAGEAGGG
-383 AAGDMAGA
+383 AAGRESAA
-391 GTDAGSVV
+391 DAS
-399 GGGAAACG
+399 A
-407 ATAGGGAI
+407 
-415 AGEAGG
+415 
-421 GAGLSGATADGAGA
+421 
-435 AVGAGTPLLSGVSL
+435 PLLSNVSL

-478 APSSGAVTLGGV
+478 APSCGAVTLGGV
-490 PTAKLNAAGCIH
+490 PTAQLNAAGCIH
-502 QYVGYMQQSSY
+502 QYVGYMQQNSY

-537 ALQEVCLQPLLDCL
+537 ALQEVCLQPLLDRL
-551 PDGLDTSVDESG
+551 PDGLNTPVDESG

-583 TPVVL
+583 TPMVL
-588 LDEPTVSLDPLT
+588 LDEPTVSLDPFT
-600 ETKLLDT
+600 ESKLLDT
-607 VFDVLADRTVIMVTH
+607 IFDVLADRTVIMVTH
-622 HLCGIEHMDRVLLV
+622 HLCGIEHMDRVLLI

-642 LDGSPQELAKSS
+642 LDGSPQELAQSS

-660 LAFDRGLKL
+660 LAFDRGLEL

>member
-1 MLNRLA
+1 MSRNGESRDRSRMLSRLA
-7 GIWRADTWVKP
+7 DIWRTDTWVKP

-48 GFLISYASLPPEMG
+48 GFLISYASLLPEMG

-108 SLEQERIVGA
+108 SFEQERIVGA

-149 TAWAVGGLVVIAV
+149 TAWAVGGLVVIAI
-162 GAMSVPCAI
+162 GAMSIPCAV

-193 ARTARIKA
+193 ARTARVKA
-201 LKAQLYASAY
+201 LKAQLYAGAY

-217 GDWVCAQRKED
+217 GDWVCAQRKDD
-228 FQVAVSR
+228 FRAAVSR
-235 VTGEID
+235 VAGEID
-241 EIEKELASSSR
+241 GIEKELAASSR
-252 RRNLLVDALFALMIV
+252 RRNLLVDALFALMVV
-267 ALLAWAGGFFGTVD
+267 ALLAWAGGFFGAAD
-281 LTAPAAFAGSLS
+281 PAVPAVFAGSLS

-331 IERLNAFEQPAGDDR
+331 IERLNAFECPDQDEESDIC
-346 NDVFPVPEGVAIRL
+346 PVPEGVAIRL
-360 DGVSFSYDAGGAGA
+360 DGVSFSYDASCAGAAADAGGGAIVEEAA
-374 GAGEAGGIA
+374 GA
-383 AAGDMAGA
+383 AAGDVAGGDAGA
-391 GTDAGSVV
+391 RVSAADAGAASGA
-399 GGGAAACG
+399 GGGAAA
-407 ATAGGGAI
+407 
-415 AGEAGG
+415 
-421 GAGLSGATADGAGA
+421 DAGA
-435 AVGAGTPLLSGVSL
+435 PLLSGVSL

-478 APSSGAVTLGGV
+478 APSSGTVALGGV
-490 PTAKLNAAGCIH
+490 PTAELNAAGRIH

-530 TDEQAIN
+530 TDEQAIKV
-537 ALQEVCLQPLLDCL
+537 LQEVCLQPLLDRL
-551 PDGLDTSVDESG
+551 PDGLDTPVDEAG

-600 ETKLLDT
+600 ESKLLDT
-607 VFDVLADRTVIMVTH
+607 AFEVLADRTVIMVTH

-636 QDGRIL
+636 QDGGIL
-642 LDGSPQELAKSS
+642 LDGSPQELAKTS

-660 LAFDRGLKL
+660 LSFDRGWGL

>member
-1 MLNRLA
+1 MSGNGESRDCSRMLNRLA
-7 GIWRADTWVKP
+7 GIWRTDTWVKP

-33 GVLTLLFATLLMLMS
+33 GVLTLLFATLLIFVS

-123 GEALGLLSEDISH
+123 GEALGLVSEDISH

-144 VFPLA
+144 VFPLV
-149 TAWAVGGLVVIAV
+149 TAWAVGGLVVIAI
-162 GAMSVPCAI
+162 GAMSIPCAI

-193 ARTARIKA
+193 ARTARVKA

-228 FQVAVSR
+228 FQAAVSC
-235 VTGEID
+235 VAGEID
-241 EIEKELASSSR
+241 GIEKGLAASSR
-252 RRNLLVDALFALMIV
+252 RRNLLVDALFALMVV
-267 ALLAWAGGFFGTVD
+267 ALLAWAGGFFGAAD
-281 LTAPAAFAGSLS
+281 PAAPAAFAGSLS

-331 IERLNAFEQPAGDDR
+331 IERLNAFERPAGDDGS
-346 NDVFPVPEGVAIRL
+346 DMCPVPEGVAIRL
-360 DGVSFSYDAGGAGA
+360 DGVSFSYDASSAGSAA
-374 GAGEAGGIA
+374 GAGEAC
-383 AAGDMAGA
+383 GDAGA
-391 GTDAGSVV
+391 HESAADAGV
-399 GGGAAACG
+399 
-407 ATAGGGAI
+407 
-415 AGEAGG
+415 
-421 GAGLSGATADGAGA
+421 
-435 AVGAGTPLLSGVSL
+435 PLLSNVSL

-478 APSSGAVTLGGV
+478 APSSGTVTLGGV
-490 PTAKLNAAGCIH
+490 PATELNAAGRIH

-530 TDEQAIN
+530 TDDQAIKV
-537 ALQEVCLQPLLDCL
+537 LQEVCLQPLLDRL
-551 PDGLDTSVDESG
+551 PDGLDTPVDEAG

-600 ETKLLDT
+600 EAKLLDT
-607 VFDVLADRTVIMVTH
+607 AFEVLADHTVIMVTH

-636 QDGRIL
+636 QDGGIL
-642 LDGSPQELAKSS
+642 LDGSPQEIAKTS

-660 LAFDRGLKL
+660 LSFDRGLEL

>member
-1 MLNRLA
+1 MSGNGESRDCSRMLNRLV

-18 YFSRYKKAMLVSLGL
+18 YFSRYKKAMLVSLAL
-33 GVLTLLFATLLMLMS
+33 GVLTLLFATLLIFVS

-108 SLEQERIVGA
+108 SFEQERIVGA
-118 RSLKM
+118 RSSKM

-144 VFPLA
+144 VFPLV
-149 TAWAVGGLVVIAV
+149 TAWAVGGLVVIAI
-162 GAMSVPCAI
+162 GAMSIPCAI

-193 ARTARIKA
+193 ARTARVKA

-228 FQVAVSR
+228 FQAAVSC
-235 VTGEID
+235 VAGEID
-241 EIEKELASSSR
+241 GIEKGLAASSR
-252 RRNLLVDALFALMIV
+252 RRNLLVDALFALMVV
-267 ALLAWAGGFFGTVD
+267 ALLAWAGGFFGAAD
-281 LTAPAAFAGSLS
+281 PAAPAAFAGSLS

-331 IERLNAFEQPAGDDR
+331 IERLNAFERPAGDDGS
-346 NDVFPVPEGVAIRL
+346 DMCPVPEGVAIRL
-360 DGVSFSYDAGGAGA
+360 DGVSFSYDASSAGSAA
-374 GAGEAGGIA
+374 GAGEAGG
-383 AAGDMAGA
+383 DAGA
-391 GTDAGSVV
+391 RESAADAGV
-399 GGGAAACG
+399 
-407 ATAGGGAI
+407 
-415 AGEAGG
+415 
-421 GAGLSGATADGAGA
+421 
-435 AVGAGTPLLSGVSL
+435 PLLSNVSL

-478 APSSGAVTLGGV
+478 APSSGTVTLGGV
-490 PTAKLNAAGCIH
+490 PATELNAAGRIH

-530 TDEQAIN
+530 TDDQAIKV
-537 ALQEVCLQPLLDCL
+537 LQEVCLQPLLDRL
-551 PDGLDTSVDESG
+551 PDGLDTPVDEAG

-600 ETKLLDT
+600 EAKLLDT
-607 VFDVLADRTVIMVTH
+607 AFEVLADHTVIMVTH

-636 QDGRIL
+636 QDGGIL
-642 LDGSPQELAKSS
+642 LDGSPQELAQSS
-654 ELFQRL
+654 ELFRRL
-660 LAFDRGLKL
+660 LAFDRGMEL

>member
-1 MLNRLA
+1 
-7 GIWRADTWVKP
+7 
-18 YFSRYKKAMLVSLGL
+18 MLVSLGL
-33 GVLTLLFATLLMLMS
+33 GVLTLLFATLLIFVS

-123 GEALGLLSEDISH
+123 GEALGLVSEDISH

-144 VFPLA
+144 VFPLV
-149 TAWAVGGLVVIAV
+149 TAWAVGGLVVIAI
-162 GAMSVPCAI
+162 GAMSIPCAI

-193 ARTARIKA
+193 ARTARVKA

-228 FQVAVSR
+228 FQAAVSC
-235 VTGEID
+235 VAGEID
-241 EIEKELASSSR
+241 GIEKGLAASSR
-252 RRNLLVDALFALMIV
+252 RRNLLVDALFALMVV
-267 ALLAWAGGFFGTVD
+267 ALLAWAGGFFGAAD
-281 LTAPAAFAGSLS
+281 PAAPAAFAGSLS

-331 IERLNAFEQPAGDDR
+331 IERLNAFERPAGDDGS
-346 NDVFPVPEGVAIRL
+346 DMCPVPEGVAIRL
-360 DGVSFSYDAGGAGA
+360 DGVSFSYDASSAGSAA
-374 GAGEAGGIA
+374 GAGEAGG
-383 AAGDMAGA
+383 
-391 GTDAGSVV
+391 
-399 GGGAAACG
+399 GAAA
-407 ATAGGGAI
+407 
-415 AGEAGG
+415 EAG
-421 GAGLSGATADGAGA
+421 A
-435 AVGAGTPLLSGVSL
+435 PLLSDVSL

-478 APSSGAVTLGGV
+478 APSSGTVTLGGV
-490 PTAKLNAAGCIH
+490 PTAQLNAAGCIH

-530 TDEQAIN
+530 TDDQAIKV
-537 ALQEVCLQPLLDCL
+537 LQEVCLQPLLDRL
-551 PDGLDTSVDESG
+551 PDGLDTPVDEAG

-600 ETKLLDT
+600 EAKLLDT
-607 VFDVLADRTVIMVTH
+607 AFEVLADRTVIMVTH

-642 LDGSPQELAKSS
+642 LDGSPQELAQSS

-660 LAFDRGLKL
+660 LAFDRGLGL

>member
-33 GVLTLLFATLLMLMS
+33 GVLTLLFATLLIFAA

-83 GYFERLASHDWVLR
+83 GYLERLASHDWVLR

-123 GEALGLLSEDISH
+123 GEALGLVSEDISH

-144 VFPLA
+144 VFPLV
-149 TAWAVGGLVVIAV
+149 TAWAVGGLVVIAI
-162 GAMSVPCAI
+162 GAMSIPCAI

-193 ARTARIKA
+193 ARTARVKA

-228 FQVAVSR
+228 FQAAVSC
-235 VTGEID
+235 VAGEID
-241 EIEKELASSSR
+241 GIEKGLAASSR
-252 RRNLLVDALFALMIV
+252 RRNLLVDALFSLMVV
-267 ALLAWAGGFFGTVD
+267 ALLAWAGGFFGAAD
-281 LTAPAAFAGSLS
+281 PAAPAAFAGSLS

-331 IERLNAFEQPAGDDR
+331 IERLNAFERPAGDDGS
-346 NDVFPVPEGVAIRL
+346 DMCPVPEGVAIRL
-360 DGVSFSYDAGGAGA
+360 DGVSFSYDASSAGSAA
-374 GAGEAGGIA
+374 GAGEAGG
-383 AAGDMAGA
+383 
-391 GTDAGSVV
+391 
-399 GGGAAACG
+399 GAAA
-407 ATAGGGAI
+407 
-415 AGEAGG
+415 EAG
-421 GAGLSGATADGAGA
+421 A
-435 AVGAGTPLLSGVSL
+435 PLLSDVSL

-478 APSSGAVTLGGV
+478 APSSGTVTLGGV
-490 PTAKLNAAGCIH
+490 PATELNAAGRIH

-530 TDEQAIN
+530 TDDQAIKV
-537 ALQEVCLQPLLDCL
+537 LQEVCLQPLLDRL
-551 PDGLDTSVDESG
+551 PDGLDTPVDEAG

-600 ETKLLDT
+600 EAKLLDT
-607 VFDVLADRTVIMVTH
+607 AFEVLADRTVIMVTH

-642 LDGSPQELAKSS
+642 LDGSPQELAQSS

-660 LAFDRGLKL
+660 LAFDRGLGL

>member
-1 MLNRLA
+1 MSKESCARNHMLNRLM
-7 GIWRADTWVKP
+7 GIWRTDTWVKP

-78 GKPFF
+78 DKPFF

-108 SLEQERIVGA
+108 SFEQERIVGA

-144 VFPLA
+144 MFPLF

-162 GAMSVPCAI
+162 GAMSIPCAV

-193 ARTARIKA
+193 ACTAQVKA

-228 FQVAVSR
+228 FQAAVSR
-235 VTGEID
+235 VAGEID
-241 EIEKELASSSR
+241 GIEKELAASSR
-252 RRNLLVDALFALMIV
+252 RRNLLVDALFSLMIV
-267 ALLAWAGGFFGTVD
+267 ALLAWAGGFFGAAD
-281 LTAPAAFAGSLS
+281 PAAPAAFAGSLS

-331 IERLNAFEQPAGDDR
+331 IERLNAFERPAGDDGS
-346 NDVFPVPEGVAIRL
+346 DMCPVPEGVAIRL
-360 DGVSFSYDAGGAGA
+360 DGVSFSYDASSAGA
-374 GAGEAGGIA
+374 
-383 AAGDMAGA
+383 
-391 GTDAGSVV
+391 
-399 GGGAAACG
+399 GGGAAVDAG
-407 ATAGGGAI
+407 VAAGGMAGADGGAV

-421 GAGLSGATADGAGA
+421 GAAADAGA
-435 AVGAGTPLLSGVSL
+435 PLLSDVSL

-464 SGKSTLLHLIRGDL
+464 SGKSTLLHLIRGDF

-490 PTAKLNAAGCIH
+490 PTAQLNAAGCIH

-530 TDEQAIN
+530 TDDQAIK
-537 ALQEVCLQPLLDCL
+537 ALQEVCLQPLLDRL
-551 PDGLDTSVDESG
+551 PDGLDTSVDEAG

-600 ETKLLDT
+600 EAKLLDT
-607 VFDVLADRTVIMVTH
+607 AFEVLADRTVIMVTH

-642 LDGSPQELAKSS
+642 LDGSPQELAQSS

-660 LAFDRGLKL
+660 LAFDRGLEL

>member
-1 MLNRLA
+1 MSGNGESRDCSRMLNRLA
-7 GIWRADTWVKP
+7 GIWRTDTWVKP

-33 GVLTLLFATLLMLMS
+33 GVLTLLFATLLIFVS

-123 GEALGLLSEDISH
+123 GEALGLVSEDISH

-144 VFPLA
+144 VFPLV
-149 TAWAVGGLVVIAV
+149 TAWAVGGLVVIAI
-162 GAMSVPCAI
+162 GAMSIPCAI

-193 ARTARIKA
+193 ARTARVKA

-228 FQVAVSR
+228 FQAAVSC
-235 VTGEID
+235 VAGEID
-241 EIEKELASSSR
+241 GIEKGLAASSR

-267 ALLAWAGGFFGTVD
+267 TLLAWAGGFFGAAD
-281 LTAPAAFAGSLS
+281 PTAPAAFAGSLS

-331 IERLNAFEQPAGDDR
+331 IERLNAFERPAGDDGS
-346 NDVFPVPEGVAIRL
+346 DMCPVPEGVAIRL
-360 DGVSFSYDAGGAGA
+360 DGVSFSYDASSAGSAA
-374 GAGEAGGIA
+374 GAGEAGG
-383 AAGDMAGA
+383 DAGA
-391 GTDAGSVV
+391 RESAADAGV
-399 GGGAAACG
+399 
-407 ATAGGGAI
+407 
-415 AGEAGG
+415 
-421 GAGLSGATADGAGA
+421 
-435 AVGAGTPLLSGVSL
+435 PLLSNVSL

-478 APSSGAVTLGGV
+478 APSSGTVTLGGV
-490 PTAKLNAAGCIH
+490 PATELNAAGRIH

-530 TDEQAIN
+530 TDDQAIKV
-537 ALQEVCLQPLLDCL
+537 LQEVCLQPLLDRL
-551 PDGLDTSVDESG
+551 PDGLDTPVDEAG

-600 ETKLLDT
+600 EAKLLDT
-607 VFDVLADRTVIMVTH
+607 AFEVLADRTVIMVTH

-636 QDGRIL
+636 QDGGIL
-642 LDGSPQELAKSS
+642 LDGSPKELAKTS

-660 LAFDRGLKL
+660 LSFDRGLEL

>member
-1 MLNRLA
+1 MNGNGESRDRSRDRSRMLSRLA

-144 VFPLA
+144 VFPLV
-149 TAWAVGGLVVIAV
+149 TAWAVGGLVVVAI
-162 GAMSVPCAI
+162 GAMSIPCAI

-193 ARTARIKA
+193 ARAAQVKA

-228 FQVAVSR
+228 FQAAVSR
-235 VTGEID
+235 VAGEID
-241 EIEKELASSSR
+241 GIEKRLAASSR

-267 ALLAWAGGFFGTVD
+267 ALLAWAGGFFGAAD
-281 LTAPAAFAGSLS
+281 PTAPAAFADSLS

-313 AFQPL
+313 SFQPL

-331 IERLNAFEQPAGDDR
+331 IERLNAFERPAGDDGSDMR
-346 NDVFPVPEGVAIRL
+346 PVPEGVAICL
-360 DGVSFSYDAGGAGA
+360 DDVSFAYDAHGAGA
-374 GAGEAGGIA
+374 AAGAVAGA
-383 AAGDMAGA
+383 AAGGMAGA
-391 GTDAGSVV
+391 DGVAV
-399 GGGAAACG
+399 
-407 ATAGGGAI
+407 

-421 GAGLSGATADGAGA
+421 GAAADAGA
-435 AVGAGTPLLSGVSL
+435 PLLSGVSL
-449 TIERGQKVAILGASG
+449 TIERGQRVAILGASG

-490 PTAKLNAAGCIH
+490 STVQLNAAGCIH

-530 TDEQAIN
+530 TDDQAIKV
-537 ALQEVCLQPLLDCL
+537 LQEVCLQPLLDRL
-551 PDGLDTSVDESG
+551 PDGLDTPVDEAG

-600 ETKLLDT
+600 EAKLLDT
-607 VFDVLADRTVIMVTH
+607 AFEVLADRTVIMVTH

-636 QDGRIL
+636 QNGCIL
-642 LDGSPQELAKSS
+642 LDGSPQELAHSS

-660 LAFDRGLKL
+660 LSFDRGLEL

>member
-33 GVLTLLFATLLMLMS
+33 GVLTLLFATLLIFAS

-83 GYFERLASHDWVLR
+83 GYLERLASHDWVLR

-123 GEALGLLSEDISH
+123 GEALGLVSEDISH

-144 VFPLA
+144 VFPLV
-149 TAWAVGGLVVIAV
+149 TAWAVGGLVVIAI
-162 GAMSVPCAI
+162 GAMSIPCAI

-193 ARTARIKA
+193 ARTARVKA

-228 FQVAVSR
+228 FQAAVSC
-235 VTGEID
+235 VAGEID
-241 EIEKELASSSR
+241 GIEKGLAASSR
-252 RRNLLVDALFALMIV
+252 RRNLLVDALFALMVV
-267 ALLAWAGGFFGTVD
+267 ALLAWAGGFFGAAD
-281 LTAPAAFAGSLS
+281 PAAPAAFAGSLS

-331 IERLNAFEQPAGDDR
+331 IERLNAFERPAGDDGS
-346 NDVFPVPEGVAIRL
+346 DMCPVPEGADICL
-360 DGVSFSYDAGGAGA
+360 DGVSFAYDAR
-374 GAGEAGGIA
+374 GAGEASGAGGGA

-391 GTDAGSVV
+391 DGVAV
-399 GGGAAACG
+399 
-407 ATAGGGAI
+407 

-421 GAGLSGATADGAGA
+421 DAGA
-435 AVGAGTPLLSGVSL
+435 RESAADAGVPLLSNVSL

-478 APSSGAVTLGGV
+478 APSSGTVTLGGV
-490 PTAKLNAAGCIH
+490 PATELNAAGRIH

-524 VGNPKV
+524 VGNPKA
-530 TDEQAIN
+530 TDDQAIKV
-537 ALQEVCLQPLLDCL
+537 LQEVCLQPLLDRL
-551 PDGLDTSVDESG
+551 PDGLDTPVDEAG

-600 ETKLLDT
+600 EAKLLDT
-607 VFDVLADRTVIMVTH
+607 AFEVLADRTVIMVTH

-636 QDGRIL
+636 QDGGIL
-642 LDGSPQELAKSS
+642 LDDSPQELAKTS

-660 LAFDRGLKL
+660 LSFDRGLEL

>member
-1 MLNRLA
+1 MSGNGESRDCSRMLNRLA
-7 GIWRADTWVKP
+7 GIWRTDTWVKP

-33 GVLTLLFATLLMLMS
+33 GVLTLLFATLLIFVS

-108 SLEQERIVGA
+108 SFEQERIVGA
-118 RSLKM
+118 RSSKM

-144 VFPLA
+144 VFPLV
-149 TAWAVGGLVVIAV
+149 TAWAVGGLVVIVV
-162 GAMSVPCAI
+162 GAMSVSCAV

-193 ARTARIKA
+193 ARTARVKA

-228 FQVAVSR
+228 FQAAVSC
-235 VTGEID
+235 VAGEID
-241 EIEKELASSSR
+241 GIEKGLAASSR
-252 RRNLLVDALFALMIV
+252 RRNLLVDALFALMVV
-267 ALLAWAGGFFGTVD
+267 ALLAWAGGFFGAAD
-281 LTAPAAFAGSLS
+281 PAAPAAFAGSLS

-331 IERLNAFEQPAGDDR
+331 IERLNAFERPAGDDGS
-346 NDVFPVPEGVAIRL
+346 DMCPVPEGVAIRL
-360 DGVSFSYDAGGAGA
+360 DGVSFSYDASSAGSAA
-374 GAGEAGGIA
+374 GAGEAGG
-383 AAGDMAGA
+383 DAGA
-391 GTDAGSVV
+391 RESAADAGV
-399 GGGAAACG
+399 
-407 ATAGGGAI
+407 
-415 AGEAGG
+415 
-421 GAGLSGATADGAGA
+421 
-435 AVGAGTPLLSGVSL
+435 PLLSNVSL

-478 APSSGAVTLGGV
+478 APSSGTVTLGGV
-490 PTAKLNAAGCIH
+490 PATELNAAGRIH

-530 TDEQAIN
+530 TDDQAIKV
-537 ALQEVCLQPLLDCL
+537 LQEVCLQPLLDRL
-551 PDGLDTSVDESG
+551 PDGLDTLVDEAG

-600 ETKLLDT
+600 EAKLLDT
-607 VFDVLADRTVIMVTH
+607 AFEVLADRTVIMVTH

-636 QDGRIL
+636 QDGGIL
-642 LDGSPQELAKSS
+642 LDGSPQELAKTS

-660 LAFDRGLKL
+660 LSFDRGLEL

>member
-1 MLNRLA
+1 MSKESCARNHMLNRLV
-7 GIWRADTWVKP
+7 GIWRTDMWVKP
-18 YFSRYKKAMLVSLGL
+18 YFSRYKKTMFVSLGL
-33 GVLTLLFATLLMLMS
+33 GVLMLLFATLLMLMS

-108 SLEQERIVGA
+108 SFEQERIVGA
-118 RSLKM
+118 RSLQM

-144 VFPLA
+144 VFPLV

-162 GAMSVPCAI
+162 GAMSVPCAV

-180 AVLLPLQA
+180 AALLPLQA

-193 ARTARIKA
+193 ARTARVKA

-228 FQVAVSR
+228 FRAAVSR
-235 VTGEID
+235 VAGEING
-241 EIEKELASSSR
+241 IEKGLAESSR
-252 RRNLLVDALFALMIV
+252 RRNLLVDALFALIVV
-267 ALLAWAGGFFGTVD
+267 ALLAWAGGFFGAAD
-281 LTAPAAFAGSLS
+281 SAAPAAFAGSLS

-331 IERLNAFEQPAGDDR
+331 IERLNAFERPAQDEGSDIC
-346 NDVFPVPEGVAIRL
+346 PVPEGVAIRL
-360 DGVSFSYDAGGAGA
+360 DGVSFSYDASSAGAAA
-374 GAGEAGGIA
+374 GAGEAADA
-383 AAGDMAGA
+383 AAGDVADGAAAVACDVAGA
-391 GTDAGSVV
+391 GADAG
-399 GGGAAACG
+399 A
-407 ATAGGGAI
+407 
-415 AGEAGG
+415 
-421 GAGLSGATADGAGA
+421 
-435 AVGAGTPLLSGVSL
+435 PLLCNVSL
-449 TIERGQKVAILGASG
+449 TIEHGQKVAILGASG

-478 APSSGAVTLGGV
+478 APSSGTVTLGGV
-490 PTAKLNAAGCIH
+490 PTAELNAAGCIH

-530 TDEQAIN
+530 TDEQAIKV
-537 ALQEVCLQPLLDCL
+537 LQEVCLQSLLDRL
-551 PDGLDTSVDESG
+551 PDGLDTPVDEAG

-600 ETKLLDT
+600 EAKLLDT
-607 VFDVLADRTVIMVTH
+607 TFDVLADRTVIMVTH

-636 QDGRIL
+636 QNGCIL
-642 LDGSPQELAKSS
+642 LDGSPQELAHSS

>member
-33 GVLTLLFATLLMLMS
+33 GVLTLLFATLLIFAA

-123 GEALGLLSEDISH
+123 GEALGLVSEDISH

-144 VFPLA
+144 VFPLV
-149 TAWAVGGLVVIAV
+149 TAWAVGGLVVIAI
-162 GAMSVPCAI
+162 GAMSIPCAI

-193 ARTARIKA
+193 ARTARVKA

-228 FQVAVSR
+228 FQAAVSC
-235 VTGEID
+235 VAGEID
-241 EIEKELASSSR
+241 GIEKGLAASSR
-252 RRNLLVDALFALMIV
+252 RRNLLVDALFSLMVV
-267 ALLAWAGGFFGTVD
+267 ALLAWAGGFFGAAD
-281 LTAPAAFAGSLS
+281 PAAPAAFAGSLS

-331 IERLNAFEQPAGDDR
+331 IERLNAFERPAGDDGS
-346 NDVFPVPEGVAIRL
+346 DMCPVPEGVAIRL
-360 DGVSFSYDAGGAGA
+360 DGVSFSYDASSAGSAA
-374 GAGEAGGIA
+374 GAGEAGG
-383 AAGDMAGA
+383 
-391 GTDAGSVV
+391 
-399 GGGAAACG
+399 GAAA
-407 ATAGGGAI
+407 
-415 AGEAGG
+415 EAG
-421 GAGLSGATADGAGA
+421 A
-435 AVGAGTPLLSGVSL
+435 PLLSDVSL

-478 APSSGAVTLGGV
+478 APSSGTVTLGGV
-490 PTAKLNAAGCIH
+490 PATELNAAGRIH

-530 TDEQAIN
+530 TDDQAIKV
-537 ALQEVCLQPLLDCL
+537 LQEVCLQPLLDRL
-551 PDGLDTSVDESG
+551 PDGLDTPVDEAG

-600 ETKLLDT
+600 EAKLLDT
-607 VFDVLADRTVIMVTH
+607 AFEVLADRTVIMVTH

-636 QDGRIL
+636 QDGGIL
-642 LDGSPQELAKSS
+642 LDGSPQELAQSS
-654 ELFQRL
+654 ELFRRL
-660 LAFDRGLKL
+660 LAFDRGLEL